1 MDETVIINKEFR
13 GPPEYGNGGYVCGVV
28 AQLIGDAAEVTL
40 RGPAPLEKLL
50 KVQRLDEGGVVIS
63 DGDSIIA
70 EGSPTTFDIDVPV
83 PVSFEEAAAA
93 SKFYLGFED
102 HRVPTCF
109 VCSPQVP
116 EESGLHIY
124 PSPIRERSI
133 VATPWTPAARLGGP
147 DGTVQS
153 KFLWAVLDC
162 PTGWA
167 LFAFTDFF
175 GSPSS
180 DPPVSGRF
188 SGKIIEPVEVGQRC
202 VVIGW
207 PLNIEGRKGFA
218 GSAIFSSNGDLHA
231 VVRATWIRLKT

>member
-13 GPPEYGNGGYVCGVV
+13 GPPEYGQGGYVCGVV
-28 AQLIGDAAEVTL
+28 AQLIGNAAEVTL

-50 KVQRLDEGGVVIS
+50 RVQRLDEGGVVIS

-83 PVSFEEAAAA
+83 PVSFEEAVAA

-116 EESGLHIY
+116 EESGLRIF
-124 PSPIRERSI
+124 PGPIKERSI

-147 DGTVQS
+147 DETVES

-162 PTGWA
+162 PSGWA
-167 LFAFTDFF
+167 LMAFTDFF
-175 GSPSS
+175 GSLPS
-180 DPPVSGRF
+180 DLPISGRF
-188 SGKIIEPVEVGQRC
+188 SGKIIEPVEVEQQC

-207 PLNIEGRKGFA
+207 PLNIEGRKGFS
-218 GSAIFSSNGDLHA
+218 GSAIFSSNGKLHA
-231 VVRATWIRLKT
+231 VAKATWIRLKT

>member
-1 MDETVIINKEFR
+1 MEESVIINKEFR
-13 GPPEYGNGGYVCGVV
+13 GPPEYGQGGYVCGVV

-40 RGPAPLEKLL
+40 RGPAPLEKSL

-70 EGSPTTFDIDVPV
+70 EGSPTTLDIDVPV
-83 PVSFEEAAAA
+83 PVSFEEAVAA
-93 SKFYLGFED
+93 SKLYLGFED

-109 VCSPQVP
+109 VCSPQAP
-116 EESGLHIY
+116 EESGLRIF
-124 PSPIRERSI
+124 PGPIKERTI

-162 PTGWA
+162 PTGVA
-167 LFAFTDFF
+167 LITFTDFF
-175 GSPSS
+175 GPPSS

-218 GSAIFSSNGDLHA
+218 GSAIFSSNGNLHA
-231 VVRATWIRLKT
+231 VARATWIRLKT